1 MNAPPKEKSKTP
13 GSTRKR
19 KVVVPVQPDLGY
31 DDENDDDRR
40 GYDGEVAITP
50 DHYTPSNL
58 EASALKKRRRWKK
71 VVEDELPSFFAWD
84 ADAGTT

>member
-19 KVVVPVQPDLGY
+19 KVVVPVHPDLGY

-40 GYDGEVAITP
+40 GYDGEASVAP

-58 EASALKKRRRWKK
+58 EASAPKKRPRRKK
-71 VVEDELPSFFAWD
+71 VVEDELPSFFTSD
-84 ADAGTT
+84 ADDGMP

>member
-13 GSTRKR
+13 RSTRKR
-19 KVVVPVQPDLGY
+19 KVVPVHPDLGY

-40 GYDGEVAITP
+40 GYDGEASVAP

-58 EASALKKRRRWKK
+58 EASALKKRPRRKK
-71 VVEDELPSFFAWD
+71 VVEDELPSFFTSD
-84 ADAGTT
+84 ADDGMP